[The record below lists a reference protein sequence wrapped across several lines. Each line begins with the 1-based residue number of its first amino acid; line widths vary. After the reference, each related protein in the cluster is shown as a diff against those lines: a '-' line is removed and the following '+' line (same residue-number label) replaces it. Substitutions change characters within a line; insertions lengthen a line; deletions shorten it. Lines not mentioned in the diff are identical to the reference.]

1 MGLGLGVACAVLS
14 GVMML
19 CDSAAVEE
27 KFSRMTAITRLR
39 STKAQKTWQEGKCAT
54 ARL

>member
-27 KFSRMTAITRLR
+27 KFSRMTAITRLSR
-39 STKAQKTWQEGKCAT
+39 TNAQKTWKERK
-54 ARL
+54 